1 MSQKK
6 PFVLVN
12 NDVRRRVADYALH
25 QAPEGWAVVFQE
37 KTRSLDQNALLWPLL
52 ECFAQQLEWPVN
64 GVMCKLSKEEWKTV
78 LTAGV
83 KKENMRMAAGI
94 DGGVVMLGSST
105 SIMPKRE
112 FSELIEFIMFVAAA
126 RGVDLERKY

>member
-1 MSQKK
+1 MSGKK
-6 PFVLVN
+6 PFVLVS
-12 NDVRRRVADYALH
+12 NDVRRRVANYALH
-25 QAPEGWAVVFQE
+25 QAPDGWAVVFQE
-37 KTRSLDQNALLWPLL
+37 KTRSLDQNSMLWPLL
-52 ECFAQQLEWPVN
+52 ECFAEQLKWPVN
-64 GVMCKLSKEEWKTV
+64 CVMCKLTKEEWKTV

-105 SIMPKRE
+105 SVMPKRE
-112 FSELIEFIMFVAAA
+112 FSELIEFIMFIAAQ